1 MTTPARIEPIR
12 SARGYTLFEI
22 LLALGIVAVLLGIA
36 VPMVSNSF
44 QESESETVSKLVEQ
58 TVKSTHAAA
67 LETGEAKFL
76 GLDERGLVS
85 RSPGIPGAELPKGW
99 KLQVR
104 RFTETRFRPPE
115 RGETWE
121 INGAGICEP
130 ISLKLGG
137 EEESVVLQFD
147 PLTAQLLPAND

>member
-1 MTTPARIEPIR
+1 
-12 SARGYTLFEI
+12 
-22 LLALGIVAVLLGIA
+22 
-36 VPMVSNSF
+36 MVSNSF
-44 QESESETVSKLVEQ
+44 QESEAEIVSKLVEQ
-58 TVKSTHAAA
+58 TVKATHTAA
-67 LETGEAKFL
+67 LETGEAKLL

-85 RSPGIPGAELPKGW
+85 RSLGIPSAELPKGW

-104 RFTETRFRPPE
+104 RFTETRFRRPE

-130 ISLKLGG
+130 ISLKLSS

-147 PLTAQLLPAND
+147 PLTAQVLPTND